1 MWEGFP
7 ANTTGGVNMSKR
19 GKKYQ
24 DALKQFE
31 RQELHEVQT
40 AVELVKQIA
49 SAKFDE
55 TVEVAVRLGV
65 NPKHA
70 DQQVRGAVVLP
81 HGTGKTVRVLVF
93 AKDAKAEEAKEA
105 GADIIGAEDLVQQI
119 QGGWLDFDVAIAT
132 PDMMSLVGRLGRVL
146 GPRGLM
152 PNPKTGTVTL
162 DVTTAVKDSK
172 AGKIEYRVDRAGIVH
187 APIGKVSFSA
197 EQLEENFRSLMDA
210 LIKAKPSGA
219 KGQYVRSIILTS
231 TMGPGIKISP
241 ARVVGAVTL

>member
-1 MWEGFP
+1 MP
-7 ANTTGGVNMSKR
+7 KP

-24 DALKQFE
+24 DALKQFD
-31 RQELHEVQT
+31 RAQLYEVRP

-55 TVEVAVRLGV
+55 TVESAVKLGV

-81 HGTGKTVRVLVF
+81 HGTGKSVRVLVF
-93 AKDAKAEEAKEA
+93 AKGEKVKEAETA
-105 GADIIGAEDLVQQI
+105 GADVVGAEDII
-119 QGGWLDFDVAIAT
+119 QKIQEGWLDFDVAIAT
-132 PDMMSLVGRLGRVL
+132 PDMMGLVGRLGRVL
-146 GPRGLM
+146 GPKGLM
-152 PNPKTGTVTL
+152 PNPKTGTVTM
-162 DVTTAVKDSK
+162 DVARAVQESK

-197 EQLEENFRSLMDA
+197 EQLEQNFQALMDA

-219 KGQYVRSIILTS
+219 KGQYVRTITISS
-231 TMGPGIKISP
+231 TMGPGVRINP
-241 ARVVGAVTL
+241 ARATGVAAQ